1 MSRRRREKDDWTRFT
16 GDLLRCRGCGES
28 RSRHH
33 EIGARAS
40 IVGRNPRRLGPPAP
54 AGAQH
59 GAVRPLSHSLAGA
72 GLAAALA
79 LSAVEASA
87 GKPVD
92 LRRVR
97 VTDDAVLAPAGPGG
111 AEVKTTLDPHL
122 QRAAEHLLARSGAHE
137 GAVVAADVRTGRIL
151 AWASLGD
158 RDYVAEPFAPSAS
171 LFKVVTATALLEAH
185 VSPAVRECYDGGEH
199 ESAPPTS
206 TGTAPPAP
214 RSARRSATASTWSS
228 PGWPSG
234 TSLPRPCVATPPKR
248 GFSGEV
254 PIDVPV
260 GASVVRIPDDPFG
273 MARASAGFW
282 NGQLSPL
289 GGLFA
294 MTTVANEGERIRLSV
309 LDHGGGVAR
318 VSAGRA
324 LPAASAREL
333 ARMLEVTTKRGTAAK
348 AFRRRDGTPYLPGI
362 PVAAK
367 TGTLIGGGRARMY
380 SWFAGYA
387 PSTKPEIA
395 ITVMLGN
402 DLHWHTKANVI
413 RARAAGE
420 LLRAGRG
427 AEGEGLPRR
436 ARREAAVGGE
446 LLRIADPRGG
456 GGQARRRNLRKG
468 ARRSWVGIA

>member
-1 MSRRRREKDDWTRFT
+1 V
-16 GDLLRCRGCGES
+16 
-28 RSRHH
+28 RSLPHRLS
-33 EIGARAS
+33 GAA
-40 IVGRNPRRLGPPAP
+40 
-54 AGAQH
+54 
-59 GAVRPLSHSLAGA
+59 
-72 GLAAALA
+72 LAAALA
-79 LSAVEASA
+79 LSAVDAVA
-87 GKPVD
+87 AKPVD
-92 LRRVR
+92 LRHVR
-97 VTDDAVLAPAGPGG
+97 VTDAAVFAPAGPGG

-137 GAVVAADVRTGRIL
+137 GAIVAADVHTGRIL

-185 VSPAVRECYDGGEH
+185 VSPGARECYEGGEH
-199 ESAPPTS
+199 EIRPADLDHHGTTCTTFGEALGHSVNLVFARLAKKHLSADS
-206 TGTAPPAP
+206 L
-214 RSARRSATASTWSS
+214 RRHSAD
-228 PGWPSG
+228 
-234 TSLPRPCVATPPKR
+234 L

-260 GASVVRIPDDPFG
+260 GASVVHIPDDPFG

-294 MTTVANEGERIRLSV
+294 MTTIANDGERIRLSL
-309 LDHGGGVAR
+309 LDHGGTTR

-333 ARMLEVTTKRGTAAK
+333 GHMLEVTTRRGTAAK
-348 AFRRRDGTPYLPGI
+348 AFRRPDGTPYLPGI

-387 PSTKPEIA
+387 PSTKPDIA

-402 DLHWHTKANVI
+402 DLRWHTKANVI
-413 RARAAGE
+413 GRE
-420 LLRAGRG
+420 LLESWFKTGDAGKVRASAGGPG
-427 AEGEGLPRR
+427 AKRR
-436 ARREAAVGGE
+436 
-446 LLRIADPRGG
+446 
-456 GGQARRRNLRKG
+456 
-468 ARRSWVGIA
+468 

>member
-1 MSRRRREKDDWTRFT
+1 M
-16 GDLLRCRGCGES
+16 C
-28 RSRHH
+28 
-33 EIGARAS
+33 
-40 IVGRNPRRLGPPAP
+40 
-54 AGAQH
+54 
-59 GAVRPLSHSLAGA
+59 
-72 GLAAALA
+72 
-79 LSAVEASA
+79 
-87 GKPVD
+87 
-92 LRRVR
+92 
-97 VTDDAVLAPAGPGG
+97 DDAVFAPAGPGG

-137 GAVVAADVRTGRIL
+137 GAIVAADVRTGRIL

-185 VSPAVRECYDGGEH
+185 VSPAARECYEGGEH
-199 ESAPPTS
+199 EIRPADLDRHGATCTTFGEALGHSVNLVFARLAKKHLAPE
-206 TGTAPPAP
+206 AL
-214 RSARRSATASTWSS
+214 RRHAAE
-228 PGWPSG
+228 
-234 TSLPRPCVATPPKR
+234 L

-309 LDHGGGVAR
+309 LDHGGGAR
-318 VSAGRA
+318 VSVGRA
-324 LPAASAREL
+324 LPAASAHEL
-333 ARMLEVTTKRGTAAK
+333 GHMLEVTTRRGTAAK
-348 AFRRRDGTPYLPGI
+348 AFHRPDGTAYLPGI
-362 PVAAK
+362 AVAAK

-387 PSTKPEIA
+387 PANKPEIA

-402 DLHWHTKANVI
+402 DLRWHTKANVI
-413 RARAAGE
+413 GRELLGSYFKVGEAAKARAA
-420 LLRAGRG
+420 AGAPG
-427 AEGEGLPRR
+427 ATPR
-436 ARREAAVGGE
+436 
-446 LLRIADPRGG
+446 
-456 GGQARRRNLRKG
+456 
-468 ARRSWVGIA
+468 